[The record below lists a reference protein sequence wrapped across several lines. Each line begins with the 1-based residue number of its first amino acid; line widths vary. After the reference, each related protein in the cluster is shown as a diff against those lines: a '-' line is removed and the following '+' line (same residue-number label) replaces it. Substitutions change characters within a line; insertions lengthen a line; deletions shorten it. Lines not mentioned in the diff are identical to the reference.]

1 MMATKMDEDFAE
13 EWYEKIVEKK
23 VNTLSDLVE
32 SLSEEILS
40 IDIQERVHGLDKIF
54 SVVKRFD
61 KNFLTEGEV
70 GLLLE
75 FFIAKINDFA
85 LEKSCAIEGTRY
97 VLYNNENIPKN
108 CEKEIFQ
115 GIFKDANVQSW
126 RVSDRG
132 YLFDI
137 FSFLIQTEER
147 INNLKVLESDVVL
160 AFVTAATGEKDPR
173 LLMKVFKIFLQVVKY
188 FSLGHF
194 VEDMFDVV
202 ACYYPVEYT
211 PPDND
216 TFNITREMLSVACEK
231 CLLSTKSFTSYCH
244 TLIQDRLTE
253 SDEDNPLEGKLYDC
267 LFLKK
272 AIGAFGIAGSAPY
285 VKDYFTAFRGII
297 LNPTLKKCQHSIPQE
312 IREVVQFIIG
322 ELLNEKERGRS
333 LIKTIIDE
341 LLENAEPFIVQAEM
355 GLCARTLDFVYS
367 AYEVL
372 KDEEIKKKALYWIG
386 ILLEGKTLQSKE
398 NHKEIIEESLPFS
411 RKFLSLSTTFGKEVD
426 TLLKQLEDLEEK
438 FGDIVFEYECCIESL
453 LLKNGSERCY
463 KKFLHSGIE
472 NIVQKEY
479 NIDHSFF
486 KLCHEISQKYPQL
499 LVDELS
505 KQDEAFIT
513 NPYVLNIFT
522 SALIDQNTWNRMEKF
537 IFKSINANG
546 FNDKVSEILIHFSKT
561 VDSLILEEFI
571 YMIIKKYNELVI
583 HDNIHHSRVVAEVG
597 LHLNEKEHNEIV
609 TTCLAIVEGNSDN
622 ELGEVVF
629 KTKED
634 IQNLLYIVFPL
645 LVQSKILT
653 YSDVNIIALSLN
665 RDFEKRIIYGA
676 YISHSSDPKSID
688 VLEDDKDMEDL
699 ETRVHLIKILSLK
712 NHPDYLKYIHDIFD
726 DINKERIQETD
737 HEIVI
742 KLFDFE
748 GLYNDPILCNYSHSI
763 LWRQRYFCKFVEIF
777 MEHYLFTVTYSLY
790 FALLQPMLSFAAT
803 ISIPMNV
810 ELLSLLPVIVDALM
824 QVTEIKT
831 ETDHHAVLSL
841 LNGLNQLLPMAPLAE
856 VEQKTIDNV
865 IIKLLDFIQD
875 TSKPL
880 ITLQSLVVLETLTKV
895 SVPERIVIFYTRVVN
910 ALSVASKCPKRAIRI
925 AGAKVR
931 NQWEILL

>member
-1 MMATKMDEDFAE
+1 MATKMDEDFAN
-13 EWYEKIVEKK
+13 EWYERIVEKK
-23 VNTLSDLVE
+23 ANTLSDLVE
-32 SLSEEILS
+32 SLSEQILS
-40 IDIQERVHGLDKIF
+40 IDIQERINGLDKIL
-54 SVVKRFD
+54 SVVKKFD

-173 LLMKVFKIFLQVVKY
+173 LLMKVFKIFLQIVKH

-285 VKDYFTAFRGII
+285 IKDYFTAFRGII

-322 ELLNEKERGRS
+322 ELLNEKERGRN

-367 AYEVL
+367 TYEVL

-386 ILLEGKTLQSKE
+386 ILLEGRTLQSKE

-411 RKFLSLSTTFGKEVD
+411 TKFLSLSTTFGEEVD
-426 TLLKQLEDLEEK
+426 TLFKQLEDLEEK
-438 FGDIVFEYECCIESL
+438 HGDIVFEYECCIESL
-453 LLKNGSERCY
+453 LLKNDSERCY
-463 KKFLHSGIE
+463 KKFLHNGIE
-472 NIVQKEY
+472 NIAQKEY

-486 KLCHEISQKYPQL
+486 KLCHEISRKHPQL
-499 LVDELS
+499 LVDVLS
-505 KQDEAFIT
+505 KQDESFIT
-513 NPYVLNIFT
+513 NPCVLNIFT
-522 SALIDQNTWNRMEKF
+522 SALVDQNTWNRMEEF

-546 FNDKVSEILIHFSKT
+546 FNDKVSEVLIHFSKT
-561 VDSLILEEFI
+561 ADSLILEDFI
-571 YMIIKKYNELVI
+571 YMIIKKYSELVI
-583 HDNIHHSRVVAEVG
+583 HDNIHHSRVVAEIG

-609 TTCLAIVEGNSDN
+609 TTCLKIVEGNSDN
-622 ELGEVVF
+622 ELGEVAF

-653 YSDVNIIALSLN
+653 YSDVNIIALSVN

-676 YISHSSDPKSID
+676 YISHSSDPKSIEI
-688 VLEDDKDMEDL
+688 LEDYKDMEDL
-699 ETRVHLIKILSLK
+699 ETRIHLIKILSLK

-726 DINKERIQETD
+726 DINKEKIQETD
-737 HEIVI
+737 HEIVT
-742 KLFDFE
+742 KLFNFE

-790 FALLQPMLSFAAT
+790 FALLQPMLSFATT

-824 QVTEIKT
+824 QVTEIET

-910 ALSVASKCPKRAIRI
+910 ALSVASKCQKRAIRI
-925 AGAKVR
+925 AAAKIR